1 MRHWLWAVSFL
12 FCLVARGEVIALRAA
27 RMVDVERGVIV
38 SNPVIVI
45 DGATIQS
52 IGGAVPEGARVL
64 DLGDVTLLPGLFDMH
79 THLSIGRSND
89 DDILPPRRFG
99 SGPPDAALQASVNA
113 RATLLAGFTTV
124 RECGAND
131 FIDVALKRAIERNA
145 AIGPRIT
152 PSGYQ
157 ISMTGGHGDNVGFAP
172 GEFELTWKQ
181 GVADGPE
188 QLLAAVRNQI
198 KYGAEVIKLTATA
211 GVLSEERS
219 ATDRQFS
226 DEELRAIVGEA
237 KRHGLR
243 VAAHAHGTEGII
255 AAVNAGVDS
264 IEHGS
269 VLDDEAIEL
278 MEEKGTYLVPT
289 LFLADAEAGTTAE
302 KSAHIRAKGAAMSEA
317 AVKSFRAAYRE
328 GVKIAFGTDAG
339 VFPHGNNA
347 REFGAM
353 VRHGMKPADAIR
365 AATVNAAALLGV
377 SDRGSILPGRLA
389 DIIAVEGNP
398 LEDVTTLEHVVFV
411 MKGGTIYREPALQV
425 LPRSD

>member
-1 MRHWLWAVSFL
+1 M
-12 FCLVARGEVIALRAA
+12 
-27 RMVDVERGVIV
+27 
-38 SNPVIVI
+38 
-45 DGATIQS
+45 
-52 IGGAVPEGARVL
+52 
-64 DLGDVTLLPGLFDMH
+64 
-79 THLSIGRSND
+79 
-89 DDILPPRRFG
+89 
-99 SGPPDAALQASVNA
+99 
-113 RATLLAGFTTV
+113 

-145 AIGPRIT
+145 IVGPRIT

-211 GVLSEERS
+211 GVLSEERT
-219 ATDRQFS
+219 ATARQFS
-226 DEELRAIVGEA
+226 DEELAAIVGEA

-255 AAVNAGVDS
+255 ASVKAGVDS

-269 VLDDEAIEL
+269 MLNDEAIEL
-278 MEEKGTYLVPT
+278 MEENGTYLVPT
-289 LFLADAEAGTTAE
+289 LYLADAEGGTTAG
-302 KSAHIRAKGAAMSEA
+302 KTAHIQEKGAKVSA
-317 AVKSFRAAYRE
+317 AALKSFRAAYAA
-328 GVKIAFGTDAG
+328 GLKIAFGTDAG
-339 VFPHGNNA
+339 VFPHGLNA

-353 VRHGMKPADAIR
+353 VRNGMKPADAIR

-377 SDRGSILPGRLA
+377 IDRGTIAAGKLA
-389 DIIAVEGNP
+389 DLIAVKGDP
-398 LEDVTTLEHVVFV
+398 LEDVTTLERVVFV
-411 MKGGTIYREPALQV
+411 MKGGVVYK
-425 LPRSD
+425 